1 MITGVQRKEIGSMIK
16 ILCCGDRDWD
26 NEEAIY
32 DALLDYVMMTGDEMA
47 KSLNSLIKY
56 NDGLWKSDRQA
67 RFILNSVWD
76 DKDAQ
81 AWAKKK
87 GYKGK
92 AFSINTRFTGY
103 GKRDVSKIRIFTQA
117 FVVDNGGVVAR
128 AKVKFVHPKEGNEG
142 YIDWDS
148 YNVTFERTAKPS
160 VKVDI
165 DKEKRD
171 AIKKNQPDIK
181 LIKSIPNYE
190 DKDILVSFLRQLE
203 SGSALTIKQKAIL
216 QRMVPEKKIELGD
229 KAVWISAWEEYK
241 KILGHRGLY
250 GAIHDNWVEMFA
262 DDPRSDKQKQINEIK
277 KAGMNFTKTG
287 KSDIFWLDNEPVNIL
302 HSSFNIT
309 RPRWAGGYSDY
320 IHDEMQKIIKA
331 PKSRKMTKRGADVL
345 SHVLRVVDRFKG
357 KRKSF
362 FKDAVSKYYKN

>member
-1 MITGVQRKEIGSMIK
+1 
-16 ILCCGDRDWD
+16 
-26 NEEAIY
+26 
-32 DALLDYVMMTGDEMA
+32 MMTGDDMS

-76 DKDAQ
+76 DKNAQ
-81 AWAKKK
+81 AWAKKR

-103 GKRDVSKIRIFTQA
+103 GKRDVSKIRIFTQV

-190 DKDILVSFLRQLE
+190 DKDILVDFLHQLE
-203 SGSALTIKQKAIL
+203 MGHPLSLKQKTVL
-216 QRMVPEKKIELGD
+216 QKLIPEKKIELGD
-229 KAVWISAWEEYK
+229 KAVWTSAWEEYK
-241 KILGHRGLY
+241 KILGHRGLF
-250 GAIHDNWVEMFA
+250 GAIHDNWF
-262 DDPRSDKQKQINEIK
+262 DNFGDNPKKDKQDQINDIK
-277 KAGMNFTKTG
+277 KAGMNFTKIG
-287 KSDIFWLDNEPVNIL
+287 KTDSFWLGDVPVNVL

-309 RPRWAGGYSDY
+309 RPRWSGDY
-320 IHDEMQKIIKA
+320 DEYIYDEMKKILKGSA
-331 PKSRKMTKRGADVL
+331 SRKMTKRGADVL